1 MFNRLCVGS
10 SVRKIKTAV
19 AAAVM
24 AALLGFGIAATMS
37 VPAAA
42 FTKVPIPGTR
52 TKEYIKDLCDT
63 EHGNYSE
70 GQGQYGCMTNCGDS
84 KLTSDACGINCS
96 EETHECY
103 GWSPATERN
112 KPPRTHEEA
121 LKPPPD
127 DSK

>member
-10 SVRKIKTAV
+10 SVQHIKTA
-19 AAAVM
+19 AAMIVLAG
-24 AALLGFGIAATMS
+24 LLGVGTAAIVTA
-37 VPAAA
+37 PAVA

-52 TKEYIKDLCDT
+52 TKEQIKDLCDSN
-63 EHGNYSE
+63 HGNYSE

-84 KLTSDACGINCS
+84 KQTSDACGINCS

-103 GWSPATERN
+103 GWSPATER
-112 KPPRTHEEA
+112 KPPSTHEEA